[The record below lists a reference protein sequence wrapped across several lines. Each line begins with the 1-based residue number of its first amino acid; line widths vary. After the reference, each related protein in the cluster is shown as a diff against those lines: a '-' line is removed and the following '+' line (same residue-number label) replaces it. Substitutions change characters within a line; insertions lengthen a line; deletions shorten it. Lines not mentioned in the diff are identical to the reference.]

1 MKFLFTFLA
10 ALAFNIDAG
19 HHKEK
24 HPVSLADAISSE
36 LRAESSNRDKF
47 RNPNETL
54 SFFGLKANQTVVE
67 LSPGGGWYTEIL
79 APYLKDHGKLIAA
92 HHNPRKGDYY
102 KRSRERFDTK
112 MAANAIYDKVE
123 VVDLLGV
130 YGENGSADLVMTFR
144 NLHNWI
150 GGEDVDK
157 VLAESFKVLK
167 SGGMLGVVD
176 HRAEPGTSLEDMRS
190 SGYMTEAYAI
200 ELIEAAGFKLVNT
213 SEINANVKDTK
224 DHERGVW
231 TLPPSLRLGEKD
243 REKYVAIGESDRF
256 TLLFQKP

>member
-1 MKFLFTFLA
+1 MMNKKILATTA
-10 ALAFNIDAG
+10 ALLLTASCDSVNN
-19 HHKEK
+19 
-24 HPVSLADAISSE
+24 SLDEILNSDM
-36 LRAESSNRDKF
+36 RVESSSRDKY
-47 RNPNETL
+47 RNPKETL
-54 SFFGLKANQTVVE
+54 DFFGLKANQTVVE

-79 APYLKDHGKLIAA
+79 APYLKDNGKLIAA
-92 HHNPRKGDYY
+92 HHNPNKGDYY

-130 YGENGSADLVMTFR
+130 YGEDGSADLVMTFR

-150 GGEDVDK
+150 GGEDVNK
-157 VLAESFKVLK
+157 VLAASYKVLK

-176 HRAEPGTSLEDMRS
+176 HRAEPGTSLEGMRS

-200 ELIEAAGFKLVNT
+200 ELIEAAGFKLVSS
-213 SEINANVKDTK
+213 SEINANIKDTK